1 MYRQF
6 TLKLGLQAL
15 LFFLNLFIFLEKCK
29 MKTHSSV
36 KKNNFVISR
45 SCDNSSFSCGFDF
58 VHFTCTDVHFILVL
72 ATILLF

>member
-36 KKNNFVISR
+36 KKKIISLFR
-45 SCDNSSFSCGFDF
+45 GPAIIRPFRVDLTL
-58 VHFTCTDVHFILVL
+58 FTCTDVHFILVL